1 MYFVITYLTAVEVR
15 GAKAHG
21 VHVNIYLTCYR
32 NITVHPKHHSACVC
46 FSYASLNLIKNNQPV
61 ESDFL
66 HVARS
71 L

>member
-1 MYFVITYLTAVEVR
+1 MYFVITYLTGVEVR

-32 NITVHPKHHSACVC
+32 HLTGILPFIC
-46 FSYASLNLIKNNQPV
+46 FSCASLNLIKSNQLV